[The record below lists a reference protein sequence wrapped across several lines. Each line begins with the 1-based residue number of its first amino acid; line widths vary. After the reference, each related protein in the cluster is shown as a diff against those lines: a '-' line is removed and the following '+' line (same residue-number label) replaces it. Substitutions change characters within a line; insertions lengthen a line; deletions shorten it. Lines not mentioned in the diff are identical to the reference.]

1 MEKIKRSEKMKF
13 IKQLMIILLFSFIG
27 ELLNSI
33 IPLSI
38 PASIYGMILLFIALV
53 TKIIKLEQIEDTA
66 EYLLSIMLIFF
77 VPSAVGIIDTF
88 FTYQNSMLPIIIIVI
103 ISTIIVLI
111 ITGIISQLVIKLTS
125 KKGDNNNE

>member
-1 MEKIKRSEKMKF
+1 MKF

-77 VPSAVGIIDTF
+77 VPSAVGIMDTF
-88 FTYQNSMLPIIIIVI
+88 FTYQSSMLPIIMIVI
-103 ISTIIVLI
+103 ISTITVLI

-125 KKGDNNNE
+125 KKGDNNNEWIFTTI